1 MRDKAKTKSQLIDEL
16 NQMRQKIAEL
26 EPEAGVHTLSRNQL
40 NNILDSMKDGVYIV
54 DPEYNLQYTNPY
66 LVSLFGTIVNRK
78 CYEYFH
84 NLNKACSW
92 CKSADVFAGHPI
104 HWEWS
109 SPENGRVYDLLD
121 TPLNN
126 ADGTI
131 NKLAILRDI
140 TERTRT
146 EEELEKHRKHLE
158 VLVNERT
165 AKLAAAN
172 DQLRAEISERRE
184 AEELFTT
191 LAFNS
196 QIGTYIVQDGKFQ
209 FTNPAFQRDLG
220 FSEEEML
227 GVSSLSIVHPED
239 RKRVRDNAV
248 KMLKGKKSSGYEFR
262 IMAKD
267 GATRWAYEKISSIE
281 YDGKQA
287 TLASYMDTTE
297 FKKAQEALQQSERR
311 YRLLADNVTDV
322 IWVRDMHLQ
331 LTFISPSILKQ
342 TGFTVAESMNR
353 SLENSLTPDS
363 FDQVTEILAEELAI
377 ESTAKKDPTRSRTI
391 IGETI
396 CKDGSTIA
404 IETKVSFLR
413 DSDGQPV
420 GIIGVT
426 RDITERI
433 KAEEALRLEK
443 EKFQVVADESP
454 LALSIIEKDGRYS
467 YINSKFVT
475 MFGYTLQDVS
485 NGKEWFEKAF
495 PDPDYRNH
503 SIKVW
508 IEDLKKH
515 PVGESRPRE
524 FIVRCKDD
532 SDKIIHFLPVSM
544 KSGEQFVIYED
555 ITDRTKSEEALR
567 ESEERFRTIFESAND
582 EIIYVDKSGIV
593 IDRNRKGE
601 DILGYTMEEVIGK
614 NISDLD
620 STLPNNQMFTMI
632 QLFRNAMGGTGGRGL
647 TEVEMIHKNGR
658 QVFAQAS
665 VSPFKKK
672 GEMEGV
678 LIILRDITKNKQA
691 EEAVRESEE
700 KYRLIAESS
709 TEGIYQVDESG
720 EFLFVN
726 EAYAR
731 ILGYDREEMIGK
743 HYTMIIPETN
753 IPEAEKIVRD
763 VMSGTPAKGE
773 FYLKHKY
780 GHEIPA
786 YFSMGPI
793 RMPGDLWGFSGI
805 IEDITDR
812 KKAEDAL
819 RESEGKFRE
828 IFENVNDEIV
838 YLDQN
843 GTIVDLNDRI
853 EDMFGYTRD
862 ELVGK
867 NLGELELF
875 SSEDLAEFA
884 AGFNNLLA
892 ESVSSE
898 SRFLKDFV
906 ARRKDGSTV
915 FVESSARFIERDG
928 KPAGLLS
935 VIRDVTERKR
945 AEEVTLQRNRELA
958 ALNAVAQTA
967 SQSLHMD
974 ETLKNAVDKILEV
987 LNTRHGGIYLLDQEE
1002 KKLILKVHRGISDSQ
1017 ADEASALGIGDGN
1030 VGRVLESKKPLFIE
1044 SLSNSSEVTAK
1055 ESLNIVASEQLQS
1068 VGLIPLQAR
1077 GKTLGVMFAATEHD
1091 RIFSPEER
1099 GLLVTIGHQIST
1111 AIENALLYEEL
1122 QRKEE
1127 IRGEVIQQSI
1137 LAQEEERKRIARE
1150 LHDQTSQVLTG
1161 TSAMIEASVAALPY
1175 GTDEIKERLR
1185 ETRVSL
1191 TNMLVDVRNIIYELR
1206 PTMLDDLGLV
1216 AAARWH
1222 AEDYLERAGI
1232 KAHFETVGRKR
1243 KLPAK
1248 LETAVFRIIQEATTN
1263 IIKHARAKNARI
1275 KLEFQKDCL
1284 ILNIEDDGKGF
1295 ELQKAM
1301 NPTNKKRGMGL
1312 LNIKERVEILDGD
1325 FRIESQRSRGTKI
1338 TVSIPDR

>member
-26 EPEAGVHTLSRNQL
+26 EPEAAVHTLSRNQL

-54 DPEYNLQYTNPY
+54 DPEYNLQYANPY

-126 ADGTI
+126 SDGTI

-184 AEELFTT
+184 AEELFAT

-353 SLENSLTPDS
+353 SLEDSLTPDS

-433 KAEEALRLEK
+433 KA
-443 EKFQVVADESP
+443 
-454 LALSIIEKDGRYS
+454 
-467 YINSKFVT
+467 
-475 MFGYTLQDVS
+475 
-485 NGKEWFEKAF
+485 
-495 PDPDYRNH
+495 
-503 SIKVW
+503 
-508 IEDLKKH
+508 
-515 PVGESRPRE
+515 
-524 FIVRCKDD
+524 
-532 SDKIIHFLPVSM
+532 
-544 KSGEQFVIYED
+544 
-555 ITDRTKSEEALR
+555 EEALR

-672 GEMEGV
+672 GVMEGV

-1017 ADEASALGIGDGN
+1017 ANEASALGIGDGN

-1068 VGLIPLQAR
+1068 VVLIPLQAR

-1161 TSAMIEASVAALPY
+1161 ASAMIEASVAALPY

-1206 PTMLDDLGLV
+1206 PSMLDDLGLV